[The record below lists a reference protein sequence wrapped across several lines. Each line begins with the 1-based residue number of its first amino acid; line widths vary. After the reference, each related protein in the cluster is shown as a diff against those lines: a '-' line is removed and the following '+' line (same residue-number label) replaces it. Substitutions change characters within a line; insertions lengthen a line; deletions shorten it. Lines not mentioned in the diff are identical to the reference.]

1 MGRSYEDLVVWQKA
15 MKLAM
20 RVDGATR
27 GFPKE
32 EMFGLTGQIRR
43 AAVSVPSNIA
53 EGQGRLSPKD
63 FRNFLGVARG
73 SLQELQTQLRLAEG
87 LGYLKSNE
95 TAALLE
101 EAAEVGRAL
110 NGLMTSLDRGRAA
123 APSLATRN

>member
-1 MGRSYEDLVVWQKA
+1 AS
-15 MKLAM
+15 
-20 RVDGATR
+20 
-27 GFPKE
+27 
-32 EMFGLTGQIRR
+32 
-43 AAVSVPSNIA
+43 VSVPSNIA